1 MANALVFF
9 GLLAIVGVCFPAL
22 LQVVGV
28 TLPAAR
34 RAKVRLLSAPRGCIV
49 VGGML
54 IAVVALPLI
63 VLWSSPS
70 GPLQLAA
77 WLILVLLLGGATIGA
92 AGLAGLIGERM
103 RPSAGAATALGAL
116 ALRVAPRRC
125 PARLRSC
132 RTVDSEE
139 EHARLEPPPVPA
151 RHGRPRRS
159 RRAGRMRERAWTAP
173 HGGAQRVG
181 WSAPASGTANHPRP
195 GDIQGA
201 EPSDLWS
208 WPGRT
213 R

>member
-34 RAKVRLLSAPRGCIV
+34 RAQVRLLSAPRGCIV

-54 IAVVALPLI
+54 ITVAALPLI
-63 VLWSSPS
+63 VLWGSPS

-77 WLILVLLLGGATIGA
+77 WLILVLLLGGVTIGA

-116 ALRVAPRRC
+116 ALELAAFFPIIGWLLVFPLAVA
-125 PARLRSC
+125 ASVGA
-132 RTVDSEE
+132 TVF
-139 EHARLEPPPVPA
+139 ALVPE
-151 RHGRPRRS
+151 GRP
-159 RRAGRMRERAWTAP
+159 AP
-173 HGGAQRVG
+173 LPSTLTVV
-181 WSAPASGTANHPRP
+181 SDSG
-195 GDIQGA
+195 Q
-201 EPSDLWS
+201 
-208 WPGRT
+208 
-213 R
+213 